1 MAGQAVPALP
11 TWVVVGIT
19 WLRASAP
26 ATMELLQQVT
36 RRLPWFVLDPARY
49 ILGDVRARML
59 LT

>member
-1 MAGQAVPALP
+1 M
-11 TWVVVGIT
+11 GIT